1 LLRILATFALPS
13 EFAPWRR
20 LSRFQ
25 RIDSNGRSVYSVRK
39 ADLEVYSAITGVG
52 ARSVSSDLR
61 DLFRKPIDLCI
72 AAGLAGALVDTH
84 PAGSILAAK
93 NVCTDENTEVEC
105 DSSLVGIAKDCG
117 ARVVDRFLT
126 SRAIV
131 NSAVEKSRLGRI
143 ADAVD
148 MESFQVLN
156 EAKAYGVPVIAIRAI
171 SDSVQTDMPVDFN
184 SAIDDHGYV
193 SWRPA
198 LAAVAK
204 APGRVPSLVRFA
216 VDSSRASRNLAQFL
230 DSYTGLLAGARTE
243 SK

>member
-1 LLRILATFALPS
+1 LLRILATFALPA

-25 RIDSNGRSVYSVRK
+25 QIDSNGRSVYSARK
-39 ADLEVYSAITGVG
+39 ADLEMYSAITGVG

-61 DLFRKPIDLCI
+61 DLFRKPVDLCI
-72 AAGLAGALVDTH
+72 ASGLAGALVDTH
-84 PAGSILAAK
+84 QAGSILVAK
-93 NVCTDENTEVEC
+93 NVCNEENKEVAC
-105 DSSLVGIAKDCG
+105 DASLVGIAKDCG

-131 NSAVEKSRLGRI
+131 TSAIEKSRLGRI

-156 EAKAYGVPVIAIRAI
+156 EAKAYGVPVIAVRAI
-171 SDSVQTDMPVDFN
+171 SDNVQTDMPVDFN
-184 SAIDDHGYV
+184 SAIDDRGYV
-193 SWRPA
+193 AWKPT
-198 LAAVAK
+198 LAAMAK

-216 VDSSRASRNLAQFL
+216 VESSRAARNLAQFL
-230 DSYTGLLAGARTE
+230 DCFTGLLAGDRTE